1 MEREPL
7 STREEL
13 RMNVELTEE
22 QTLLQSTS
30 RQFLDQALSLDALRH
45 RSENDLALSRDFWS
59 RAAALGWTSMFV
71 PDDLNDPQSDAPV
84 RDLAIIAEEA
94 GRSLESGSLLECN
107 VVAYALVNTG
117 TTEVKAQLLP
127 GLSDGSITASW
138 AFAEGVDGW
147 SVSDVRSRATVDGDD
162 YVLNAQKSTV
172 VAATSADYFLVTAF
186 VDDEL
191 AQFLV
196 PRDAP
201 GVAITRLDALDLSRD
216 FGDVSFHD
224 VRVKKAWRLGSPG
237 ESADND
243 VERQWLLTITLQC
256 AQMAGMLDRV
266 FNLTIDYAQDR
277 YAFGRPI
284 ASYQALKHRLA
295 DHKVWLEAALGL
307 STGLTEAFASG
318 DPGVAELACVAK
330 AHVGDRSV
338 EIISDCAQIFGGISM
353 TWEHDLHLYLRRATV
368 DRVLY
373 GSPTQ
378 LRERLCQLVGL

>member
-1 MEREPL
+1 
-7 STREEL
+7 
-13 RMNVELTEE
+13 MNVELTEE
-22 QTLLQSTS
+22 QILLQSTS
-30 RQFLDQALSLDALRH
+30 RQFLDQTLSLDALRH
-45 RSENDLALSRDFWS
+45 RSANDTALTRDFWV
-59 RAAALGWTSMFV
+59 RAAGLGWTSMFV
-71 PDDLNDPQSDAPV
+71 PDDLNDSLSDSPV
-84 RDLAIIAEEA
+84 RDLAIVAEEA

-107 VVAYALVNTG
+107 VVAYALVNAG
-117 TTEVKAQLLP
+117 SPEAKAQVLP

-147 SVSDVRSRATVDGDD
+147 SKSDVRSHATVDGDE
-162 YVLNAQKSTV
+162 YVLNGHKSTV

-186 VDDEL
+186 VDDDL

-196 PRDAP
+196 PRDAQ
-201 GVAITRLDALDLSRD
+201 GVTITKLDALDLSRV

-224 VRVKKAWRLGSPG
+224 VRVAKSFRVGAPG
-237 ESADND
+237 EPADNAA
-243 VERQWLLTITLQC
+243 ERQWLLAITLQC

-295 DHKVWLEAALGL
+295 DHKVWVEAALGL
-307 STGLTEAFASG
+307 STGLTEAFANG
-318 DPGVAELACVAK
+318 GPGVAELACVAK

>member
-1 MEREPL
+1 
-7 STREEL
+7 
-13 RMNVELTEE
+13 MNVELTEE
-22 QTLLQSTS
+22 QTLLQSTT
-30 RQFLDQALSLDALRH
+30 RQFLDQTLTLDSLRH
-45 RSENDLALSRDFWS
+45 RSENDVALSKDFWV

-71 PDDLNDPQSDAPV
+71 PDDVNDPLYDAPI

-107 VVAYALVNTG
+107 VVAYALMNAG
-117 TTEVKAQLLP
+117 TSEAKAQLLP

-147 SVSDVRSRATVDGDD
+147 SVSDVRSRATVDGDN
-162 YVLNAQKSTV
+162 YVLNGQKSTV
-172 VAATSADYFLVTAF
+172 VASTSADYFLVTAF

-191 AQFLV
+191 AQFVV

-201 GVAITRLDALDLSRD
+201 GVSITRLDALDLSRD
-216 FGDVSFHD
+216 FGDVSFHN
-224 VRVKKAWRLGSPG
+224 VRVQKSWRLGSPG
-237 ESADND
+237 VPAND
-243 VERQWLLTITLQC
+243 AVERQWLLAITLQC

-266 FNLTIDYAQDR
+266 FNVTIDYAQDR

-307 STGLTEAFASG
+307 STGLTEAFATG
-318 DPGVAELACVAK
+318 DPEVAQLACVAK

>member
-1 MEREPL
+1 
-7 STREEL
+7 
-13 RMNVELTEE
+13 MNVELTEE

>member
-1 MEREPL
+1 
-7 STREEL
+7 
-13 RMNVELTEE
+13 
-22 QTLLQSTS
+22 
-30 RQFLDQALSLDALRH
+30 
-45 RSENDLALSRDFWS
+45 
-59 RAAALGWTSMFV
+59 
-71 PDDLNDPQSDAPV
+71 
-84 RDLAIIAEEA
+84 
-94 GRSLESGSLLECN
+94 
-107 VVAYALVNTG
+107 
-117 TTEVKAQLLP
+117 
-127 GLSDGSITASW
+127 
-138 AFAEGVDGW
+138 
-147 SVSDVRSRATVDGDD
+147 
-162 YVLNAQKSTV
+162 
-172 VAATSADYFLVTAF
+172 

-196 PRDAP
+196 PRDAA
-201 GVAITRLDALDLSRD
+201 GVAITRLEALDLSRD
-216 FGDVSFHD
+216 FGDVSFRD
-224 VRVKKAWRLGSPG
+224 VRVGKAFRLGSPG
-237 ESADND
+237 DSAEGA
-243 VERQWLLTITLQC
+243 VERQWLLAITLQC

-307 STGLTEAFASG
+307 STGLTEAFANG
-318 DPGVAELACVAK
+318 DPGVVELACVAK

>member
-1 MEREPL
+1 
-7 STREEL
+7 
-13 RMNVELTEE
+13 
-22 QTLLQSTS
+22 
-30 RQFLDQALSLDALRH
+30 
-45 RSENDLALSRDFWS
+45 
-59 RAAALGWTSMFV
+59 
-71 PDDLNDPQSDAPV
+71 
-84 RDLAIIAEEA
+84 
-94 GRSLESGSLLECN
+94 
-107 VVAYALVNTG
+107 
-117 TTEVKAQLLP
+117 
-127 GLSDGSITASW
+127 
-138 AFAEGVDGW
+138 
-147 SVSDVRSRATVDGDD
+147 VDGDN
-162 YVLNAQKSTV
+162 YVLNGQKSTV
-172 VAATSADYFLVTAF
+172 VASTSADYFLVTAF

-191 AQFLV
+191 AQFVV

-201 GVAITRLDALDLSRD
+201 GVSITRLDALDLSRD
-216 FGDVSFHD
+216 FGDVSFHN
-224 VRVKKAWRLGSPG
+224 VRVQKSWRLGSPG
-237 ESADND
+237 VPAND
-243 VERQWLLTITLQC
+243 AVERQWLLAITLQC

-266 FNLTIDYAQDR
+266 FNVTIDYAQDR

-307 STGLTEAFASG
+307 STGLTEAFATG
-318 DPGVAELACVAK
+318 DPEVAQLACVAK